1 MLAKPPEEPIMRKSV
16 EKVAKSGEM
25 WGEMW
30 KTLDGQPTTDDYKR
44 DAVSSTE

>member
-30 KTLDGQPTTDDYKR
+30 KTPARQLPADDI
-44 DAVSSTE
+44 SNTQ